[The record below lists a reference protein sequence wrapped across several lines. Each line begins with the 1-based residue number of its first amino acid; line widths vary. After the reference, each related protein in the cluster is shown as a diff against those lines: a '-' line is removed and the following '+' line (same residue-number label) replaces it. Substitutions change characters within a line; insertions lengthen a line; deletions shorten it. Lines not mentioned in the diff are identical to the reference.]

1 MSADWHGSHRHKE
14 HEMNHTTRQL
24 KRAMSAHEHQHN
36 PWEDDDQR
44 IDEYALR
51 CVLPQVENYQE
62 LMIRAA
68 FDGCAQVALCNLMQL
83 VETLND
89 SMTIEGR
96 REHNDSIYLSIQSLH
111 DSMHERAIEMAR
123 DGDDACS
130 EVSV

>member
-1 MSADWHGSHRHKE
+1 
-14 HEMNHTTRQL
+14 MNHTTRQL
-24 KRAMSAHEHQHN
+24 KRAMSAHEAQHN
-36 PWEDDDQR
+36 PGEDDDQR
-44 IDEYALR
+44 LDEYALR
-51 CVLPQVENYQE
+51 CVLPQVENYQQ
-62 LMIRAA
+62 LMVHAA

>member
-1 MSADWHGSHRHKE
+1 MINAEK
-14 HEMNHTTRQL
+14 QL
-24 KRAMSAHEHQHN
+24 NRAMSAHEHQHN

-44 IDEYALR
+44 LDEYALR
-51 CVLPQVENYQE
+51 CVLPQVENYQQ
-62 LMIRAA
+62 LMVHAA

-111 DSMHERAIEMAR
+111 DSMHERAIEMAHA
-123 DGDDACS
+123 GCDACAEES
-130 EVSV
+130 A

>member
-1 MSADWHGSHRHKE
+1 MINAEK
-14 HEMNHTTRQL
+14 QL
-24 KRAMSAHEHQHN
+24 NRAMSAHEHQHN

-44 IDEYALR
+44 LDEYALR

-68 FDGCAQVALCNLMQL
+68 SDGSAQVALCNLMELAETMNQPMT
-83 VETLND
+83 VEL
-89 SMTIEGR
+89 R
-96 REHNDSIYLSIQSLH
+96 REHDDAIYLAIEILH